1 MEKND
6 SSGTRDLII
15 QAAIESI
22 PYVGAALSTLY
33 FGRKQEKRFKRLES
47 FYQEISQEINA
58 TKEKLADVSDQ
69 DPDSLSALLEE
80 LNEKVEGEHTKI
92 KRECYKQYFKNTLKF
107 PVTNNFDERKLILD
121 TLAALTPLQL
131 EIVAFLAGQKDK
143 ALSRVINKQGID
155 PALIHGLVS
164 SLKVYGIIDSQ
175 FAYMKLAGPDTKTD
189 EYIWLSDFGKKF
201 HQFCMQ

>member
-1 MEKND
+1 MDKAN
-6 SSGTRDLII
+6 SSREIII

-33 FGRKQEKRFKRLES
+33 YGNKQEKRFKRLES
-47 FYQEISQEINA
+47 FYQEIRQEINA
-58 TKEKLADVSDQ
+58 SKEKLADVDEQ
-69 DPDSLSALLEE
+69 DEDSLSALLED
-80 LNEKVEGEHTKI
+80 LNEKVESEHTKI
-92 KRECYKQYFKNTLKF
+92 KRECYKRYFKNTLKF

-131 EIVAFLAGQKDK
+131 EIIAFLAAQKNK
-143 ALSRVINKQGID
+143 MLSRSINKEGVD

-175 FAYMKLAGPDTKTD
+175 FAYMQLSSANSRTD
-189 EYIWLSDFGKKF
+189 EHIWLSDFGKNF
-201 HQFCMQ
+201 HQFCIR